1 MIVLNH
7 FQGRASRSFLAFVAF
22 ALSFLYSCCRMP
34 YEQGSLQPEWETV
47 IPTGTSGE
55 IFYDGLPNMPKSG
68 DLVIAHTTVRD
79 EGFWAEDNRLCA
91 INVNSGEISW
101 YYPAN
106 LNEKHYAHFDAKG
119 YSYSGKIV
127 FQYAKNYKDDSSKW
141 KITSLC
147 LNAENGL
154 IIWEIDGETPNSRRP
169 SVGRK
174 NDCFFSPD
182 SCSVYK
188 VDLNT
193 DQIIDFYHT
202 VSNDIYITDIA
213 LFDNYL
219 VLSCCSDSVEEY
231 QLETYV
237 FIIDATT
244 GQEVFNSY
252 LGRCSVPP
260 HCLLEKNILYAN
272 VETYLTAIDIRTGQR
287 LWERDDRWAYTLFDM
302 YIYKD
307 VLLKCAGNA
316 TVGYDKVTG
325 KILYDYRDYG
335 SYYTTLEGQ
344 YAYLVNRRN
353 EIDIIDVETGTKLD
367 KIVCPY
373 GEIGFFGSYPAIYDN
388 KMYVMGENRLFRYPT
403 YPWH

>member
-1 MIVLNH
+1 MEMRLTIIFNI
-7 FQGRASRSFLAFVAF
+7 G
-22 ALSFLYSCCRMP
+22 LSFLCSCCKTQ
-34 YEQGSLQPEWETV
+34 YEQGSLKPEWETV

-55 IFYDGLPNMPKSG
+55 IFYEGLPNLPKCNN
-68 DLVIAHTTVRD
+68 LIIAHTTLRD
-79 EGFWAEDNRLCA
+79 EGFLAEDNRLCA
-91 INVNSGEISW
+91 IDVNTGNVAW
-101 YYPAN
+101 YFPAN
-106 LNEKHYAHFDAKG
+106 QNEKHNCFFNAKG
-119 YSYSGKIV
+119 YLYSNKLV
-127 FQYAKNYKDDSSKW
+127 FQYEKNSMDYPW
-141 KITSLC
+141 TITSTC
-147 LNAENGL
+147 LDVHTGSV
-154 IIWEIDGETPNSRRP
+154 IWELDRESPNSHRP
-169 SVGRK
+169 AVGTK

-193 DQIIDFYHT
+193 DQVIDFYHT
-202 VSNDIYITDIA
+202 VSNDIYITDLA

-219 VLSCCSDSVEEY
+219 ALSCRSISDEEY
-231 QLETYV
+231 KFETFV
-237 FIIDATT
+237 FIVDATT

-388 KMYVMGENRLFRYPT
+388 KMYIMGENRLFRYPT
-403 YPWH
+403 YPWR